1 MQDQMNEINALQAAF
16 CAAIGDTNRVR
27 IIYQLSE
34 GPKNVKSLSKFL
46 GLSPSATS
54 RHLKVLRDKDFVDA
68 QRQGHSVVYTL
79 AAPDLINALD
89 ILIKILNK
97 QLAHRA
103 NLVQMER
110 YYEGK

>member
-1 MQDQMNEINALQAAF
+1 MQDQMDEINALQAAF
-16 CAAIGDTNRVR
+16 CAAIGDPSRVK
-27 IIYQLSE
+27 IIYELAN
-34 GPKNVKSLSKFL
+34 GPRNVKSLSKSL
-46 GLSPSATS
+46 RLSPSATS

-79 AAPDLINALD
+79 AAPELIIALN